1 MDIIPAIDVRGGK
14 CVRLVQGDYARER
27 VFNDDPVAQARQF
40 AEQGARRL
48 HVVDLDGAKEGRPVN
63 DDVIAAIVVAAPE
76 MRVQV
81 AGGVREAAAVERWLV
96 AGADRVVLGT
106 VAVRQPEVVAQAV
119 ERHGAERVAV
129 AVDAREGAVA
139 VQGWLE
145 TSELTAE
152 ALMRGLAERG
162 VRHFIFTDIGRD
174 GMLQHLDFAG
184 FERLLGA
191 VGGGVGRDSV
201 VYSGGVTSS
210 DDVRRLAAMRI
221 EGAII
226 GTALYDGRISLR
238 DALEAAEAVARSE

>member
-14 CVRLVQGDYARER
+14 CVRLVQGDYGRER
-27 VFNDDPVAQARQF
+27 VFNEDPVAQARLF

-48 HVVDLDGAKEGRPVN
+48 HVVDLDGAREGRPVN
-63 DDVIAAIVVAAPE
+63 DELITAIVAAAPA

-81 AGGVREAAAVERWLV
+81 AGGVRDDAAVDRWAS

-106 VAVRQPEVVAQAV
+106 VAVRQPEVVQRAV
-119 ERHGAERVAV
+119 ERHGPERVAV
-129 AVDAREGAVA
+129 AVDARDGAVA

-162 VRHFIFTDIGRD
+162 AHHFIYTDIGRD

-184 FERLLGA
+184 FERLLDA
-191 VGGGVGRDSV
+191 VAPGVDRACV
-201 VYSGGVTSS
+201 VYSGGVTST
-210 DDVRRLAAMRI
+210 DDLRRLAEMRI

-226 GTALYDGRISLR
+226 GTAIYDGRIDLR
-238 DALEAAEAVARSE
+238 EAMQATKPFG